1 MPPPLSPTHTNNLM
15 PRRRAAALPR
25 MTGRNPMMSRDG
37 KLSII
42 FALSR

>member
-25 MTGRNPMMSRDG
+25 IEIDQ
-37 KLSII
+37 I
-42 FALSR
+42 